1 MDPGSTQCIVERGDH
16 GPWTLVA
23 PMRACYRAPL
33 GPSVGVFGGVER
45 RRAGDGGGDAGL
57 PLGAHACEW
66 EGEGLR
72 VSGGGLDPMALHKG
86 YCRVRDIIHQS
97 FLIDINSKNI

>member
-45 RRAGDGGGDAGL
+45 RRAGDGGRWEEDVEDSRIG
-57 PLGAHACEW
+57 EW
-66 EGEGLR
+66 MGTLR
-72 VSGGGLDPMALHKG
+72 VRCALAHRPCQDRG
-86 YCRVRDIIHQS
+86 Q
-97 FLIDINSKNI
+97 